1 LRAPRAGAI
10 RTEKP
15 RAFNELRFGSGP
27 FNATGIVV
35 SGLKEVRMLLINN
48 QEVEKLLDMKTCLEA
63 LEIAY
68 EDLLKGDA
76 VYRPRLDLWMPC
88 ARPDGYYRW
97 GTMEGASRKLGVFA
111 IRMKSDI
118 VHWPGGETEEKYCM
132 KPGTFCGLVMV
143 FSVRDGEPLAIIN
156 DGILQHMRV
165 GACAGLGVKY
175 LARQDASVVGMF
187 GSGGMARTYL
197 EAFHEVRKIKKVK
210 VYSPTKTNREAYA
223 REMRGKLDID
233 VIAVGTPE
241 EAVREADIVSAC
253 TDSTRV
259 VFNEPEWLKEGAHIT
274 CVRACEIGPKVVQRC
289 DLSVKLGRNTVD
301 TLDEGMIRL
310 HGNVGYIAG
319 QPEER
324 SRIPNPAVDNYRGD
338 FFKYFMDVK
347 SGKIP
352 GRTDTKQVTFFIN
365 AGTQGLQF
373 AACAGTVYQLA
384 KQKGAGRELPT
395 EWFLQDIRD

>member
-1 LRAPRAGAI
+1 
-10 RTEKP
+10 
-15 RAFNELRFGSGP
+15 
-27 FNATGIVV
+27 
-35 SGLKEVRMLLINN
+35 MLLINN
-48 QEVEKLLDMKTCLEA
+48 QEVEKLLDMKACLEA
-63 LEIAY
+63 LEVAY
-68 EDLLKGDA
+68 DDLLKGDA

-118 VHWPGGETEEKYCM
+118 VHWPNGETEEKYCI

-175 LARQDASVVGMF
+175 LAREDASVVGMF

-210 VYSPTKTNREAYA
+210 VYSPTKANREAYA
-223 REMRGKLDID
+223 KEMRGKLDLD
-233 VIAVGTPE
+233 VVAVSTPE
-241 EAVREADIVSAC
+241 EVVRDADIVSAC

-259 VFNEPEWLKEGAHIT
+259 VFDEPEWLKKGAHIT

-347 SGKIP
+347 AGKVP
-352 GRTDTKQVTFFIN
+352 GRTEASQVTFFIN

-373 AACAGTVYQLA
+373 AACAGKVYQLA
-384 KQKGAGRELPT
+384 KEQGAGRELPT
-395 EWFLQDIRD
+395 EWFLQDVRD